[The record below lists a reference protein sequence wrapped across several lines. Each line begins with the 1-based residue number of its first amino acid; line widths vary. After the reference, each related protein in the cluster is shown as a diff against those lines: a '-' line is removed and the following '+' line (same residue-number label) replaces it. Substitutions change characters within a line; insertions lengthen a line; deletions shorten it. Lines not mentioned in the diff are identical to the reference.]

1 LLLAMSG
8 PGRAAAFASAAAA
21 TSRLGESST
30 PSRTPQSVAGAAVLR
45 TAAGASTAG
54 GVRSSLLATP
64 RGATAGHQPPFQS
77 DVEQRERGD
86 ARGDTYTARASGKQ
100 QRQQLRLQ
108 GDDVLPT
115 AVTGLPPLPLPSGL
129 TPSTLACVAVSPIP
143 PSLPPVPAPAMMGMA
158 GAVPAAAAAYTAV
171 ATAAYTAPPGIY
183 LAMGVV
189 ACVFGSALSAFLL
202 AIIPVLHAVKGAAD
216 EIAYLAASIRE
227 EVPDTFAAVRLG
239 GMELTDCLE
248 EVGELTAEVGSGVKN
263 TSRAVSMGYDTAGTL
278 GTFAATT
285 VKRVIPEVQRRATP
299 LVRRVLARTDDA
311 VAEAEGVLEE
321 NAGTKAYSGP
331 VVVAAARATKSGVQY
346 ARGALRAAGV
356 ARKVGQLYKSAR
368 DIQQAGA
375 SEGQGGGGSGSGSS

>member
-1 LLLAMSG
+1 
-8 PGRAAAFASAAAA
+8 
-21 TSRLGESST
+21 
-30 PSRTPQSVAGAAVLR
+30 
-45 TAAGASTAG
+45 
-54 GVRSSLLATP
+54 
-64 RGATAGHQPPFQS
+64 
-77 DVEQRERGD
+77 
-86 ARGDTYTARASGKQ
+86 
-100 QRQQLRLQ
+100 
-108 GDDVLPT
+108 
-115 AVTGLPPLPLPSGL
+115 
-129 TPSTLACVAVSPIP
+129 
-143 PSLPPVPAPAMMGMA
+143 MA

-189 ACVFGSALSAFLL
+189 ACVLGSALSAFLL

-375 SEGQGGGGSGSGSS
+375 SEGQGGGGSGSGSGSS